1 MSREKYQLMSH
12 LRYLSRA
19 MLLAFLAL
27 AVFLPLHFLSRVQS
41 GDYGSRANA
50 VSRFLSQVPGGG
62 DRDRPSPDGHERV
75 PPRRYLPGSILL
87 VATALALFLVVYV
100 LGLLPG
106 DSSSSAGPVRIE
118 NVRINH
124 LPQASS
130 PRIEVEVEMKNHDV
144 AAHQIQAWWLLA
156 KPGTSRPW
164 DIYAFRSSSQ
174 GPRTLAAGE
183 MVKLSWSEEV
193 TAEPGT
199 YELSV
204 WVHTVE
210 TDGTRHS
217 DGARVENPIVRIDSR
232 WSPLTRRATPPPG
245 LQVSAV
251 DLAAA
256 TPNGGLRLPT
266 VLGLIISVRN
276 ETAVDTEA
284 DLEWFLY
291 QKASLLPWN
300 AKPAYTARPLR
311 HKVFAANRETTI
323 TTSDSVSL
331 WPGEYLLRVVV
342 SDTGG
347 EDSSSSDDL
356 FLTDA
361 IKVVE
366 NNNASGIIRG
376 DAAPGPVEI
385 EKLTVDIGSFQLGK
399 GSVKVSLRNQSD
411 SEQDVVLWWFLAR
424 PGSLQPWV
432 ESDVQS
438 NVFTYEISAKRESIL
453 DLSGK
458 ASAPPGT
465 YELSVWVHTL
475 DGEGEELPSDGVW
488 FNRPVE
494 IHS

>member
-1 MSREKYQLMSH
+1 MSH
-12 LRYLSRA
+12 LRYFSRIV
-19 MLLAFLAL
+19 LLAFLAF
-27 AVFLPLHFLSRVQS
+27 AVYLPLHFQSRVPG
-41 GDYGSRANA
+41 GDYESRAN
-50 VSRFLSQVPGGG
+50 VVRRFLAQVPGGGG
-62 DRDRPSPDGHERV
+62 DRDRPSPVRHQRV
-75 PPRRYLPGSILL
+75 PSRRYLSGSVLL
-87 VATALALFLVVYV
+87 VAPALALFLVVYL
-100 LGLLPG
+100 LGLLAG
-106 DSSSSAGPVRIE
+106 DSSGAAGPVRIE

-130 PRIEVEVEMKNHDV
+130 PRIEVDVELKNHDQV
-144 AAHQIQAWWLLA
+144 AHDIQAWWLLA
-156 KPGTSRPW
+156 RTGASRPW
-164 DIYAFRSSSQ
+164 DVYAFRSSSQ
-174 GPRTLAAGE
+174 GPRALAAGE
-183 MVKLSWSEEV
+183 RVKLSWSEEV
-193 TAEPGT
+193 AAEPGT

-210 TDGTRHS
+210 IDGTRHS
-217 DGARVENPIVRIDSR
+217 DGTRVDNPIVRIDSR
-232 WSPLTRRATPPPG
+232 WSPLTRRATPPPD

-256 TPNGGLRLPT
+256 ASDGGLRLPT
-266 VLGLIISVRN
+266 ELGLIISIRN

-284 DLEWFLY
+284 DLQWFLY
-291 QKASLLPWN
+291 QKASRLPWN
-300 AKPAYTARPLR
+300 AKPAYTARPLQ

-323 TTSDSVSL
+323 TASDSISL

-342 SDTGG
+342 TETGG

-361 IKVVE
+361 IEVVE

-385 EKLTVDIGSFQLGK
+385 EKLRVDIGSFQLGK
-399 GSVKVSLRNQSD
+399 GSVTVSLRNRSD

-424 PGSLQPWV
+424 PGSLEPWV

-438 NVFTYEISAKRESIL
+438 KVFTYEIAAERESIL
-453 DLSGK
+453 DLSDK

-475 DGEGEELPSDGVW
+475 DSEGEEIPNDGVW